1 MTISNISL
9 FDVYL
14 NTLPYSFCVC
24 VSVCVDCVFVIASI
38 CVCVHVC
45 MHMREREREQKW
57 FLFCFLGKTCKD
69 GSEWPSVIFLYL
81 MFTWIL
87 CLIPSV
93 CACVCVCVDC
103 GLCVCDCKYMCVCA
117 CVHAYERES
126 KGTLSSELAIRTE
139 LNFVLFLGKTCKV
152 AILTEV
158 LLLGMDVV
166 ELMRKCVALCR
177 LQQLPDTSSP

>member
-1 MTISNISL
+1 MQYLHRIARDGSEWPSVIYISL

-24 VSVCVDCVFVIASI
+24 MCV
-38 CVCVHVC
+38 
-45 MHMREREREQKW
+45 
-57 FLFCFLGKTCKD
+57 
-69 GSEWPSVIFLYL
+69 
-81 MFTWIL
+81 
-87 CLIPSV
+87 
-93 CACVCVCVDC
+93 CVCVCVDC

-117 CVHAYERES
+117 CVHAFERERERKRERAREQKWFLFS
-126 KGTLSSELAIRTE
+126 
-139 LNFVLFLGKTCKV
+139 FLGKTCKV

-177 LQQLPDTSSP
+177 LQQLPDTSPWWYHTSTSTLVVPRRTCHHPHCQHPHGCTTLNTSTPTLVVPHVSTHPGGTTR